1 LRKDIN
7 VKKLQRRDQEDICE
21 NGVTRQELE
30 VEKRRLR
37 KENNRLQMER
47 EILKKPAAFFSL
59 LLRD

>member
-1 LRKDIN
+1 
-7 VKKLQRRDQEDICE
+7 
-21 NGVTRQELE
+21 VTRQELE